1 MSVKSAQAV
10 TVLFSTAN
18 ATTGAAADA
27 DSTPVGTLYV
37 NGTANGATV
46 TVTKITTG
54 VYKAALTLPSL
65 SAGDVVSLR
74 VAATVGA
81 VAGEGVVWQDTA
93 DTKRTSD
100 LADEVIGTGAGL
112 TAIGDTR
119 LGNLDAAIT
128 TREASGAAA
137 SAAGSVTLA
146 NGAHGGAAATLTL
159 QTPVVATISGTLTTL
174 DALWAKIQK
183 WLRLALRKDAA
194 IATDAATELA
204 EINANGGSGAGNYA
218 NTSESNSALAS
229 AVAAIPT
236 TAAAA
241 ILATPDNKLATDAS
255 GRVTPDT
262 VTAAGPDEDTI
273 ATAVDDALTLTH
285 GAGAWGAEMGAFS
298 KVYTVTV
305 GGVVKAGAYC
315 RLCTD
320 LAGTNSVSAGTT
332 NSLGQVTFKHN
343 LPAGTDVWVHV
354 SLDGYEPLVDAETI

>member
-1 MSVKSAQAV
+1 MAVKIPVAGQTYTFGVSVVSQADTDIFKSAPTIAAGDFQRSINGAAFGNLDNLPTVTPAGGKRIEIVLSAAETTAAGAGGHITVVWSDAAGDEWQDGSAEV
-10 TVLFSTAN
+10 TVS
-18 ATTGAAADA
+18 DA
-27 DSTPVGTLYV
+27 DISVTTTPML
-37 NGTANGATV
+37 
-46 TVTKITTG
+46 
-54 VYKAALTLPSL
+54 L
-65 SAGDVVSLR
+65 SAGTGTGQLDFTSGVVKANLAQILGTALTETAGQIAAAFKKFFN
-74 VAATVGA
+74 VATPVATVETVNQTGDAYA
-81 VAGEGVVWQDTA
+81 V
-93 DTKRTSD
+93 
-100 LADEVIGTGAGL
+100 
-112 TAIGDTR
+112 
-119 LGNLDAAIT
+119 
-128 TREASGAAA
+128 
-137 SAAGSVTLA
+137 VT
-146 NGAHGGAAATLTL
+146 NVTHG
-159 QTPVVATISGTLTTL
+159 
-174 DALWAKIQK
+174 
-183 WLRLALRKDAA
+183 
-194 IATDAATELA
+194 
-204 EINANGGSGAGNYA
+204 
-218 NTSESNSALAS
+218 NSALAS
-229 AVAAIPT
+229 AVGAIPT

-273 ATAVDDALTLTH
+273 ATAVDDALTLAH

>member
-1 MSVKSAQAV
+1 MKLIAYD
-10 TVLFSTAN
+10 
-18 ATTGAAADA
+18 TTGGTVYAVLLDASGQAWNGGTFEALNPANWTDYDIALSEGAGGIYVAAVPAIPA
-27 DSTPVGTLYV
+27 
-37 NGTANGATV
+37 
-46 TVTKITTG
+46 G
-54 VYKAALTLPSL
+54 VYNYVAYRQ
-65 SAGDVVSLR
+65 AG
-74 VAATVGA
+74 A
-81 VAGEGVVWQDTA
+81 
-93 DTKRTSD
+93 
-100 LADEVIGTGAGL
+100 
-112 TAIGDTR
+112 
-119 LGNLDAAIT
+119 NP
-128 TREASGAAA
+128 AA
-137 SAAGSVTLA
+137 SDVRVSCGSFVWDGSA
-146 NGAHGGAAATLTL
+146 E
-159 QTPVVATISGTLTTL
+159 VVATG
-174 DALWAKIQK
+174 DAYAVV
-183 WLRLALRKDAA
+183 
-194 IATDAATELA
+194 TDVTH
-204 EINANGGSGAGNYA
+204 G
-218 NTSESNSALAS
+218 NSALAS

-236 TAAAA
+236 TTLSQQDARDALKLAPSAGDPVAGSVDKHLDDILDDTGTSGVVLADSAITSAKIDTTALQAFRDALKLAATSGMPTSGSIDKHLDDLLTYAASVGAAAA
-241 ILATPDNKLATDAS
+241 AEILATPANKLATDAS